1 MSVSLDYYRIF
12 YYVGKTGSITA
23 AANALF
29 LTQPTISHAIQ
40 NLEKELGCTLFLRT
54 KKGVLMTPEA
64 KKLYSHIS
72 IACEQI
78 RIGEEQLHAALQ
90 LSEGSVSIGATETV
104 LHFYLIPWLKKYH
117 SLYPNIKLKI
127 SNSNTPAT
135 LQALKQ
141 GILDFAVLVMNG
153 ENDYTADYGKNY
165 ENGCE
170 KSYGKDYGDYHES
183 HHGKNYKKDSR
194 KTFQIT
200 RLEDFSDIFVGGTEY
215 AFLAEQTRNAKQPV
229 SLSQL
234 TQYPLVCLEKNTC
247 TRTFLDQILNEHQ
260 VQWSP
265 DIELATTDLIMPM
278 VTQNFGIGFIPE
290 YFAQAAIEQQTA
302 FSLPIVEKIPPR
314 HICLVCTPTPH
325 SAASEAFIRML
336 SGNE

>member
-141 GILDFAVLVMNG
+141 GILDFSVLVMNG
-153 ENDYTADYGKNY
+153 ENDYAADYEKN
-165 ENGCE
+165 
-170 KSYGKDYGDYHES
+170 H
-183 HHGKNYKKDSR
+183 KKDSG

-215 AFLAEQTRNAKQPV
+215 AFLAEQTKNTKQPV

-290 YFAQAAIEQQTA
+290 YFAQAAIEQQKA

>member
-64 KKLYSHIS
+64 KNLYSHIS

-153 ENDYTADYGKNY
+153 ENDYAADYEKNYGKN
-165 ENGCE
+165 
-170 KSYGKDYGDYHES
+170 H
-183 HHGKNYKKDSR
+183 KKDSG

-215 AFLAEQTRNAKQPV
+215 AFLAEQTRQTKQPV

-290 YFAQAAIEQQTA
+290 YFAQTAIEQKTA
-302 FSLPIVEKIPPR
+302 FSLPIVEEIPPR

>member
-1 MSVSLDYYRIF
+1 MNLFCVFHRFYAYLKEEPMSVSLDYYRIF

-64 KKLYSHIS
+64 KNLYSHIS

-141 GILDFAVLVMNG
+141 GILDFAVLVMNE
-153 ENDYTADYGKNY
+153 ENDYAADYEKNYGKN
-165 ENGCE
+165 
-170 KSYGKDYGDYHES
+170 H
-183 HHGKNYKKDSR
+183 KKDSG

-215 AFLAEQTRNAKQPV
+215 AFLAEQTRQTKQPV

>member
-64 KKLYSHIS
+64 KNLYSHIS

-141 GILDFAVLVMNG
+141 GILDFAVLVMNE
-153 ENDYTADYGKNY
+153 ENDYAADYEKNYGKN
-165 ENGCE
+165 
-170 KSYGKDYGDYHES
+170 H
-183 HHGKNYKKDSR
+183 KKDSG

-215 AFLAEQTRNAKQPV
+215 AFLAEQTRQTKQPV

-247 TRTFLDQILNEHQ
+247 TRTFLDQILKEHQ

>member
-153 ENDYTADYGKNY
+153 ENDYAADYEKN
-165 ENGCE
+165 
-170 KSYGKDYGDYHES
+170 H
-183 HHGKNYKKDSR
+183 KKDSR

-302 FSLPIVEKIPPR
+302 FSLPIVEEIPPR

>member
-153 ENDYTADYGKNY
+153 ENDNAADYEKN
-165 ENGCE
+165 
-170 KSYGKDYGDYHES
+170 H
-183 HHGKNYKKDSR
+183 KKDSG

-215 AFLAEQTRNAKQPV
+215 AFLAEQTKNTKQPV

-302 FSLPIVEKIPPR
+302 FSLPIVEEIPPR

>member
-64 KKLYSHIS
+64 KNLYSHIS

-153 ENDYTADYGKNY
+153 ENDYAADYEKN
-165 ENGCE
+165 
-170 KSYGKDYGDYHES
+170 H
-183 HHGKNYKKDSR
+183 KKDSG

-302 FSLPIVEKIPPR
+302 FSLPIVEEIPPR

>member
-141 GILDFAVLVMNG
+141 GILDFAVLVMNE
-153 ENDYTADYGKNY
+153 ENDYAADYEKNYGKN
-165 ENGCE
+165 
-170 KSYGKDYGDYHES
+170 H
-183 HHGKNYKKDSR
+183 KKDSG

-302 FSLPIVEKIPPR
+302 FSLPIVEEIPPR

>member
-1 MSVSLDYYRIF
+1 MNLFCVFHRFYAYLKEEPMSVSLDYYRIF

-64 KKLYSHIS
+64 KNLYSHIS

-141 GILDFAVLVMNG
+141 GILDFAVLVMNE
-153 ENDYTADYGKNY
+153 ENDYAADYEKKYGKN
-165 ENGCE
+165 
-170 KSYGKDYGDYHES
+170 H
-183 HHGKNYKKDSR
+183 KKDSG

-215 AFLAEQTRNAKQPV
+215 AFLAEQTKNTKQPV

-302 FSLPIVEKIPPR
+302 FSLPIVEEIPPR

-325 SAASEAFIRML
+325 SAASEAVIRML

>member
-141 GILDFAVLVMNG
+141 GILDFAVLVMNE
-153 ENDYTADYGKNY
+153 ENDYAADYEKNY
-165 ENGCE
+165 
-170 KSYGKDYGDYHES
+170 GKFWLY
-183 HHGKNYKKDSR
+183 
-194 KTFQIT
+194 
-200 RLEDFSDIFVGGTEY
+200 L
-215 AFLAEQTRNAKQPV
+215 
-229 SLSQL
+229 
-234 TQYPLVCLEKNTC
+234 
-247 TRTFLDQILNEHQ
+247 
-260 VQWSP
+260 
-265 DIELATTDLIMPM
+265 
-278 VTQNFGIGFIPE
+278 
-290 YFAQAAIEQQTA
+290 
-302 FSLPIVEKIPPR
+302 
-314 HICLVCTPTPH
+314 
-325 SAASEAFIRML
+325 
-336 SGNE
+336 

>member
-1 MSVSLDYYRIF
+1 M
-12 YYVGKTGSITA
+12 
-23 AANALF
+23 
-29 LTQPTISHAIQ
+29 
-40 NLEKELGCTLFLRT
+40 
-54 KKGVLMTPEA
+54 
-64 KKLYSHIS
+64 
-72 IACEQI
+72 
-78 RIGEEQLHAALQ
+78 
-90 LSEGSVSIGATETV
+90 
-104 LHFYLIPWLKKYH
+104 
-117 SLYPNIKLKI
+117 
-127 SNSNTPAT
+127 
-135 LQALKQ
+135 
-141 GILDFAVLVMNG
+141 
-153 ENDYTADYGKNY
+153 
-165 ENGCE
+165 
-170 KSYGKDYGDYHES
+170 
-183 HHGKNYKKDSR
+183 
-194 KTFQIT
+194 
-200 RLEDFSDIFVGGTEY
+200 GGTEY

-302 FSLPIVEKIPPR
+302 FSLPIVEEIPPR

>member
-153 ENDYTADYGKNY
+153 ENDYAADYEKN
-165 ENGCE
+165 
-170 KSYGKDYGDYHES
+170 H
-183 HHGKNYKKDSR
+183 KKDSG

-215 AFLAEQTRNAKQPV
+215 AFLAEQTKNTKQPV

>member
-64 KKLYSHIS
+64 KNLYSHIS

-153 ENDYTADYGKNY
+153 ENDYAADYEKN
-165 ENGCE
+165 
-170 KSYGKDYGDYHES
+170 H
-183 HHGKNYKKDSR
+183 KKDSG

-215 AFLAEQTRNAKQPV
+215 AFLAEQTRQTKQPV

-247 TRTFLDQILNEHQ
+247 TRTFLDQILKEHQ

-302 FSLPIVEKIPPR
+302 FSLPIVERIPPR
-314 HICLVCTPTPH
+314 HIYLVCTPTPH

>member
-64 KKLYSHIS
+64 KNLYSHIS

-141 GILDFAVLVMNG
+141 GILDFAVLVMNE
-153 ENDYTADYGKNY
+153 ENDYAADYEKNYGKN
-165 ENGCE
+165 
-170 KSYGKDYGDYHES
+170 H
-183 HHGKNYKKDSR
+183 KKDSG

-215 AFLAEQTRNAKQPV
+215 AFLAEQTRQTKQPV

-247 TRTFLDQILNEHQ
+247 TRTFLDQILKEHQ

-290 YFAQAAIEQQTA
+290 YFAQTAIEQKTA
-302 FSLPIVEKIPPR
+302 FSLPIVERIPPR
-314 HICLVCTPTPH
+314 HIYLVCTPTPH

>member
-64 KKLYSHIS
+64 KNLYSHIS

-153 ENDYTADYGKNY
+153 ENDYAADYEKN
-165 ENGCE
+165 
-170 KSYGKDYGDYHES
+170 H
-183 HHGKNYKKDSR
+183 KKDSG

-265 DIELATTDLIMPM
+265 DIELATTALIMPM

-302 FSLPIVEKIPPR
+302 FSLPIVEEIPPR

>member
-64 KKLYSHIS
+64 KNLYSHIS

-153 ENDYTADYGKNY
+153 ENDYAADYEKNYGKN
-165 ENGCE
+165 
-170 KSYGKDYGDYHES
+170 H
-183 HHGKNYKKDSR
+183 KKDSG

>member
-64 KKLYSHIS
+64 KNLYSHIS

-153 ENDYTADYGKNY
+153 ENDYAADYEKN
-165 ENGCE
+165 
-170 KSYGKDYGDYHES
+170 H
-183 HHGKNYKKDSR
+183 KKDSG

-215 AFLAEQTRNAKQPV
+215 AFLAEQTRQTKQPV

-302 FSLPIVEKIPPR
+302 FSLPIVEEIPPR

>member
-153 ENDYTADYGKNY
+153 ENDYAADYEKN
-165 ENGCE
+165 
-170 KSYGKDYGDYHES
+170 H
-183 HHGKNYKKDSR
+183 KKDSG

-215 AFLAEQTRNAKQPV
+215 AFLAEQTKNTKQPV

-302 FSLPIVEKIPPR
+302 FSLPIVEEIPPR

>member
-1 MSVSLDYYRIF
+1 MNLFCVFHRFYAYLKEEPMSVSLDYYRIF

-64 KKLYSHIS
+64 KNLYSHIS

-141 GILDFAVLVMNG
+141 GILDFAVLVMNE
-153 ENDYTADYGKNY
+153 ENDYAADYEKNYGKN
-165 ENGCE
+165 
-170 KSYGKDYGDYHES
+170 H
-183 HHGKNYKKDSR
+183 KKDSG

-215 AFLAEQTRNAKQPV
+215 AFLAEQTRQTKQPV

-247 TRTFLDQILNEHQ
+247 TRTFLDQILKEHQ

-290 YFAQAAIEQQTA
+290 YFAQTAIEQKTA
-302 FSLPIVEKIPPR
+302 FSLPIVERIPPR
-314 HICLVCTPTPH
+314 HIYLVCTPTPH

>member
-153 ENDYTADYGKNY
+153 ENDYAADYEKN
-165 ENGCE
+165 
-170 KSYGKDYGDYHES
+170 H
-183 HHGKNYKKDSR
+183 KKDSG

>member
-153 ENDYTADYGKNY
+153 ENDYAADYEKN
-165 ENGCE
+165 
-170 KSYGKDYGDYHES
+170 H
-183 HHGKNYKKDSR
+183 KKDSG

-302 FSLPIVEKIPPR
+302 FSLPIVEEIPPR

>member
-64 KKLYSHIS
+64 KNLYSHIS

-153 ENDYTADYGKNY
+153 ENDYAADYEKN
-165 ENGCE
+165 
-170 KSYGKDYGDYHES
+170 H
-183 HHGKNYKKDSR
+183 KKDSG

-247 TRTFLDQILNEHQ
+247 TRTFLDQILKEHQ

>member
-117 SLYPNIKLKI
+117 SLYPNT
-127 SNSNTPAT
+127 S
-135 LQALKQ
+135 LQLFK
-141 GILDFAVLVMNG
+141 
-153 ENDYTADYGKNY
+153 
-165 ENGCE
+165 
-170 KSYGKDYGDYHES
+170 
-183 HHGKNYKKDSR
+183 
-194 KTFQIT
+194 
-200 RLEDFSDIFVGGTEY
+200 
-215 AFLAEQTRNAKQPV
+215 
-229 SLSQL
+229 
-234 TQYPLVCLEKNTC
+234 
-247 TRTFLDQILNEHQ
+247 
-260 VQWSP
+260 
-265 DIELATTDLIMPM
+265 
-278 VTQNFGIGFIPE
+278 
-290 YFAQAAIEQQTA
+290 
-302 FSLPIVEKIPPR
+302 
-314 HICLVCTPTPH
+314 
-325 SAASEAFIRML
+325 
-336 SGNE
+336 

>member
-64 KKLYSHIS
+64 KNLYSHIS

-141 GILDFAVLVMNG
+141 GILDFAVLVMNE
-153 ENDYTADYGKNY
+153 ENDYAADYEKN
-165 ENGCE
+165 
-170 KSYGKDYGDYHES
+170 H
-183 HHGKNYKKDSR
+183 KKDSG

-215 AFLAEQTRNAKQPV
+215 AFLAEQTRQTKQPV

-247 TRTFLDQILNEHQ
+247 TRTFLDQILKEHQ

-290 YFAQAAIEQQTA
+290 YFAQTAIEQKTA
-302 FSLPIVEKIPPR
+302 FSLPIVERIPPR
-314 HICLVCTPTPH
+314 HIYLVCTPTPH